1 MDAFREIDEDGSGEV
16 DLREL
21 GKGLTKTLKL
31 PLSKTDLKYI
41 FDDLDED
48 RSNSV
53 SLKEFVKAANR
64 HRKALGGKAAPRR
77 AVRTAAS
84 GPAPKVG
91 LMGGGGKRWMEQIHE
106 SAVAS
111 SRKGSG
117 AKVLTRD
124 QIKKAQISAR
134 IPRKVRAADY
144 AKTFIEF

>member
-1 MDAFREIDEDGSGEV
+1 M

-53 SLKEFVKAANR
+53 SLKEFVKAAYR
-64 HRKALGGKAAPRR
+64 HRKALGGKVAPRR

-91 LMGGGGKRWMEQIHE
+91 LMGGGGKRWMDQIHD

-111 SRKGSG
+111 SRRGGGGGGGG
-117 AKVLTRD
+117 AKAMTREE
-124 QIKKAQISAR
+124 IKKAQISAR
-134 IPRKVRAADY
+134 VPRKVSSPDRN
-144 AKTFIEF
+144 